1 MKLTRQQIIG
11 ALIVL
16 FLILTAAFI
25 RIGLAR

>member
-16 FLILTAAFI
+16 LLILAATLI
-25 RIGLAR
+25 RMGLAR